1 MSLLDCDDQ
10 PTMQVM
16 AQRNPLQADEMG
28 LALHNLV
35 VVRTLSGAR
44 LSRPSARQQAMWG
57 TLGIKVDYTLYSY
70 DGDVD
75 NGQFIYSPA
84 DRRLFRLTGAHGK
97 SYARGTLRT
106 FWSYSVEEITSQVIW
121 DTGAQV

>member
-1 MSLLDCDDQ
+1 
-10 PTMQVM
+10 MQV
-16 AQRNPLQADEMG
+16 QPYLFFDGRCEE
-28 LALHNLV
+28 ALEFYK
-35 VVRTLSGAR
+35 S
-44 LSRPSARQQAMWG
+44 